1 MTRYVLNFRRGYL
14 YVMDLSVKVVV
25 FAFCVDV
32 LIFVVNL
39 LFVASDRFVVSIVL
53 VTVIALF
60 VS

>member
-1 MTRYVLNFRRGYL
+1 MCYVLNFWCGYL

-25 FAFCVDV
+25 FVFCVDV

-39 LFVASDRFVVSIVL
+39 LFVVLDCFVVSIVL
-53 VTVIALF
+53 VTVIVLF

>member
-1 MTRYVLNFRRGYL
+1 MCYVLNFWCGYL

-25 FAFCVDV
+25 FVFCVDV

-39 LFVASDRFVVSIVL
+39 LFVVLDCFVVSIVL
-53 VTVIALF
+53 VMVIVLF

>member
-1 MTRYVLNFRRGYL
+1 MCYVLNFWCGYL

-25 FAFCVDV
+25 FVFCVDV

-39 LFVASDRFVVSIVL
+39 LFVVSDCFVVSIVL
-53 VTVIALF
+53 VMVIVLF

>member
-1 MTRYVLNFRRGYL
+1 MCYVLNFWCGYL

-25 FAFCVDV
+25 FVLCVDV

-39 LFVASDRFVVSIVL
+39 LFVVLDCFVVSIVL
-53 VTVIALF
+53 VMVIVLF